1 MGVWI
6 SLHSALIAALSSP
19 LYQLSECSMKGKGWP
34 FQEAGV
40 GEAGGA
46 GGAPPPQRQGLD
58 PLTQEAALPVGTGR
72 RQALTSTLVMSQS
85 LTALLWTPLVTI
97 WKPLAVAVW
106 SSTGNR
112 AREGQPEPRDC
123 PAAAGG
129 GGGYSQ
135 DRTWVLVTPDSKRS
149 V

>member
-1 MGVWI
+1 MQG
-6 SLHSALIAALSSP
+6 SPKQEELEEPHLPRGGDLIPSP
-19 LYQLSECSMKGKGWP
+19 KK
-34 FQEAGV
+34 
-40 GEAGGA
+40 
-46 GGAPPPQRQGLD
+46 R
-58 PLTQEAALPVGTGR
+58 PLQWGQAVR

-106 SSTGNR
+106 SSTGYR

-129 GGGYSQ
+129 GG
-135 DRTWVLVTPDSKRS
+135 VPDQNLGPCQPRL
-149 V
+149 

>member
-1 MGVWI
+1 M
-6 SLHSALIAALSSP
+6 
-19 LYQLSECSMKGKGWP
+19 
-34 FQEAGV
+34 
-40 GEAGGA
+40 
-46 GGAPPPQRQGLD
+46 
-58 PLTQEAALPVGTGR
+58 GTGR
-72 RQALTSTLVMSQS
+72 CQALTSTLVMSQS

-106 SSTGNR
+106 SSTGYR

-129 GGGYSQ
+129 GGGSQ
-135 DRTWVLVTPDSKRS
+135 TRTWVLVTPDSKHS